1 MVSDIWF
8 AILVWLGSKF
18 PNAGLPLAR
27 VFNSRGTESYTL
39 YRDGYVHITSGNHTV
54 LMPIFLCSQELQ
66 EDFAKMLEA
75 RK

>member
-8 AILVWLGSKF
+8 AILVWLGNKF
-18 PNAGLPLAR
+18 PNAGRPLAR
-27 VFNSRGTESYTL
+27 VINSRGTESYTL
-39 YRDGYVHITSGNHTV
+39 YRDGFVHITSGNHTV

-66 EDFAKMLEA
+66 EDFVKMLEA